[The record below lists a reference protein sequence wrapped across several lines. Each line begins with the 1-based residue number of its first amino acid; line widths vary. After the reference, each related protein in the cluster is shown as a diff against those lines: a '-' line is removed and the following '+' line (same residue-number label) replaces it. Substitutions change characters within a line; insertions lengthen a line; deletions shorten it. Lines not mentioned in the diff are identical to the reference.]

1 MEINF
6 TDEQIEKMIKKKA
19 EEMIQQK
26 INTVIKVKIDKVL
39 KDNYRSSQDLKEEID
54 RAIQNILEERLNVL
68 ISDEKLRNM
77 VNRPKIAEIVA
88 NKLLEVVNETLVDSV
103 NDLFN

>member
-6 TDEQIEKMIKKKA
+6 TDAQIEQMVKKKA

-26 INTVIKVKIDKVL
+26 INTVIKAKVDKVL

-54 RAIQNILEERLNVL
+54 HAIQNILEKRLDIL

-88 NKLLEVVNETLVDSV
+88 NKLLEVVNESLVDSV